1 MRVFFDQFSSAQDV
15 FREFAITPQN
25 DLEFIYAAYGC
36 ASYQGEAHVIFL
48 QNGALYEVNDIHCS
62 CNGLTNWKPEPT
74 SLVALLY
81 RPNVSNQA
89 KANLKERFK
98 NLIAFA

>member
-1 MRVFFDQFSSAQDV
+1 V
-15 FREFAITPQN
+15 FREFSIAPQS
-25 DLEFIYAAYGC
+25 DLEFIYAKYEF
-36 ASYQGEAHVIFL
+36 ASYQGDAHVIFL
-48 QNGALYEVNDIHCS
+48 QNDVLYEVNDSHCS

-81 RPNVSNQA
+81 RPNVSDQA

-98 NLIAFA
+98 NLIAFT